1 MKYQINEDDKELKS
15 VQRTFFDNVKGKT
28 LDEPGLESV
37 TGDFL
42 LPNKYKWYPSDTE
55 THFKSL
61 SAEHQAKWKDVE
73 FIYFL
78 NEFGMRTQHRMTADR
93 DSICFIGCSM
103 TFGLGMPKE
112 NTWTHLLAKQLG
124 LNDINMGNPG
134 GSLDAMYRV
143 YSQWLPKLKSKITV
157 CLIPPRPRKER
168 IEQNRNG
175 VTHIHKLSN
184 WNVQNETDEQRK
196 EILLQN
202 FNDTE
207 MFINERRNLNAIKT
221 VARENDSTLVIVD
234 QKELNYHGLVTLNDD
249 YARDGIHPG
258 YTWHNATANE
268 IERRLASDELV
279 GIW

>member
-1 MKYQINEDDKELKS
+1 MRYPINEHDKELKS
-15 VQRTFFDNVKGKT
+15 VQRTFFDNDKGKT
-28 LDEPGLESV
+28 LDEPGIESI

-61 SAEHQAKWKDVE
+61 SAEHRAKWKDVE
-73 FIYFL
+73 FDYFL
-78 NEFGMRTQHRMTADR
+78 NEFGMRTQHSMNEDR
-93 DSICFIGCSM
+93 NSICFIGCSM
-103 TFGLGMPKE
+103 TFGVGMPKE
-112 NTWTHLLAKQLG
+112 NTWTHLLAKKLG

-134 GSLDAMYRV
+134 GSLDSMYRL
-143 YSQWLPKLKSKITV
+143 YSYWLPELKSKITV
-157 CLIPPRPRKER
+157 CVIPPRPRKER
-168 IEQNRNG
+168 IEQDRNG
-175 VTHIHKLSN
+175 RLHIYKLSN
-184 WNVQNETDEQRK
+184 WNVQNETNEHK
-196 EILLQN
+196 KAAMLQS
-202 FNDTE
+202 FNEHE
-207 MFINERRNLNAIKT
+207 MFVNERRNLNAIKT

-234 QKELNYHGLVTLNDD
+234 QKELNYHKLVTLNDD